1 MQTRK
6 WSMIEALSNVGVGFV
21 VSLVS
26 QLAIFHLYGI
36 ELALLDNIAITL
48 WFTLIS
54 IVRSYA
60 LRRAFNKFRV
70 A

>member
-1 MQTRK
+1 
-6 WSMIEALSNVGVGFV
+6 MIEALTNVGVGFV

-26 QLAIFHLYGI
+26 QLVIFHLYGI

-54 IVRSYA
+54 IVRSYV
-60 LRRAFNKFRV
+60 LRRAFNKLRV

>member
-6 WSMIEALSNVGVGFV
+6 WSVIEALTNVSVGFV

-26 QLAIFHLYGI
+26 QLVIFHLYGI
-36 ELALLDNIAITL
+36 RLALMDNIAITL

-54 IVRSYA
+54 IVRSYV
-60 LRRAFNKFRV
+60 LRRAFNKVRV